1 LRESEVG
8 PSFKGGLEE
17 QAFMTASQNLGR
29 REKAL
34 NVIALASF
42 ILIALLFIALLY
54 YSKSLGNE
62 RHHNLSESRS
72 RLREAPHSHK
82 ATVERG
88 NRIAPSLGPM
98 TREQSYGAT

>member
-8 PSFKGGLEE
+8 PFFKGGLEE

-42 ILIALLFIALLY
+42 ILIALLFIALL
-54 YSKSLGNE
+54 
-62 RHHNLSESRS
+62 
-72 RLREAPHSHK
+72 
-82 ATVERG
+82 
-88 NRIAPSLGPM
+88 
-98 TREQSYGAT
+98 

>member
-1 LRESEVG
+1 
-8 PSFKGGLEE
+8 
-17 QAFMTASQNLGR
+17 MTASQNLGR

-82 ATVERG
+82 ARG